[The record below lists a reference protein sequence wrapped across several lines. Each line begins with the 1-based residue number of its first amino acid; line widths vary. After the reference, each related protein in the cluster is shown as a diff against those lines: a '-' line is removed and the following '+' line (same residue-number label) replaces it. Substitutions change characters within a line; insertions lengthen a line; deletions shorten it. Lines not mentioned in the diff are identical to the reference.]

1 MPAHFRRQINTC
13 EPGTGT
19 FYRCTPGGFVG
30 CCKIDA
36 CTPEGCPDEYA
47 SPPADQTPATRPTIG
62 TPTAATPST
71 IDTPTAAT
79 PSTTLR
85 TTAPEPTTTSSI
97 FSQSGTAGPAASPTS
112 TAAGSPLPGASSSSG
127 SSNGALIGGAVGGV
141 LAIVLILIALFLFWR
156 KRRKNQQEQPPPF
169 TQEDAAIGMALGREP
184 KGSPSQ
190 SATNSPDPSGNGYSG
205 KLEAGGI
212 GAEKRDTSGTISPY
226 RLSAAASDTTTLM
239 GSPDLGSGS
248 VSSIGSPALGRG
260 SVNLTNDRKSGI
272 IQLGTLSE
280 APDSSID
287 GARNPIPSEL
297 LASVPARKDITPEL
311 DDTMTRPG
319 RAELPTEPERNLIN
333 VPRDLKPG
341 SGATPGDPHVPGISQ
356 VQPEVSVTSPEG
368 VTFGSNLNT
377 DRRRTKSPDNHV
389 MSFMSY
395 DAVRP
400 AELDS
405 EAVQRPQ

>member
-1 MPAHFRRQINTC
+1 MPTHFRRQINTC
-13 EPGTGT
+13 APGTGT
-19 FYRCTPGGFVG
+19 FYRCSTGGFEG
-30 CCKIDA
+30 CCKVHP
-36 CTPEGCPDEYA
+36 CTPEGCPDED
-47 SPPADQTPATRPTIG
+47 ADPT
-62 TPTAATPST
+62 TSRLPEPTNPTAVLPTATP
-71 IDTPTAAT
+71 P
-79 PSTTLR
+79 
-85 TTAPEPTTTSSI
+85 PTTTSSI
-97 FSQSGTAGPAASPTS
+97 FSQSGTAGPAVSPTS
-112 TAAGSPLPGASSSSG
+112 TAAGGAPPGSSSSGG

-156 KRRKNQQEQPPPF
+156 KRRKNQREQPPPF
-169 TQEDAAIGMALGREP
+169 TQEDAAVGMAFGRKP
-184 KGSPSQ
+184 KGSSSQ
-190 SATNSPDPSGNGYSG
+190 SATDSPDPSGNGYSS

-212 GAEKRDTSGTISPY
+212 ETGKHDTSSTISPY
-226 RLSAAASDTTTLM
+226 RLSTAASDTTTLM
-239 GSPDLGSGS
+239 GSPDLGTGS
-248 VSSIGSPALGRG
+248 VSSMGSPAMGRG
-260 SVNLTNDRKSGI
+260 SVNLTHDRKSGI

-287 GARNPIPSEL
+287 GARNSIPSEL

-341 SGATPGDPHVPGISQ
+341 SGTTSGDPHVPETSQ

-368 VTFGSNLNT
+368 VTFGSNLNS
-377 DRRRTKSPDNHV
+377 DRSRTKSPENHV

-405 EAVQRPQ
+405 EAVQRSQ